1 LGKTKI
7 KDSKDSLE
15 GARRVIRKE
24 AEAVISLENRI
35 GPEFGRAVEVILNC
49 TGRVIVTGMGKSGL
63 IGRKIAA
70 TLTSTG
76 TAAVFLHPAEGMH
89 GDLGIVQRDDCILA
103 ISKSGETDEFFLL
116 LPIFKRLGVPI
127 IAITGNVQSPLAQKS
142 DVILDVSVREEACP
156 NNLVP
161 TSSTTASLV
170 MGDALAVA
178 LLLRRGFSQDDFAF
192 LHPGG
197 NLGKKLILKVAD
209 VMHTGSEVP
218 IVTEKTNLK
227 ETILQMT
234 SKRLGVTTVVGG
246 KGQLTGIITD
256 GDLRRLVERT
266 NKIFSLSARDA
277 MTVRPK
283 TISQD
288 ALAAEA
294 VNTMEKYSITSLVIT
309 DGENKP
315 MGIVH
320 LHDLLKAGIV

>member
-1 LGKTKI
+1 LGKTKV
-7 KDSKDSLE
+7 KDSKASVE
-15 GARRVIRKE
+15 GARQVIRKE
-24 AEAVISLENRI
+24 AEAVLRLENRI
-35 GPEFGRAVEVILNC
+35 GPEFERAVEVILNC

-76 TAAVFLHPAEGMH
+76 TAAVFLHAAEGMH

-142 DVILDVSVREEACP
+142 DVVLDVSVREEACP

-209 VMHTGSEVP
+209 VMHTGSEIP
-218 IVTEKTNLK
+218 IVTENTNLK

-234 SKRLGVTTVVGG
+234 SKRLGVTTVVDG
-246 KGQLTGIITD
+246 KGKLTGIITD

-266 NKIFSLSARDA
+266 NKIFSLNARDA
-277 MTVRPK
+277 MTCGPK

-309 DGENKP
+309 DGESKP